1 MSTPS
6 SWPLPP
12 DSIRFVLPRQ
22 MVSRLQQHPLSEQLY
37 PLGVGYYQLARGHEM
52 AREQHDD
59 YLLIY
64 CLEGSGRLEY
74 GAQKKRRIIR
84 PGDLIVLPQHT
95 PHHYWTD
102 QKNPWSIYWVH
113 FDGSL
118 ADAFL
123 CQLETDL
130 ESPVL
135 SLGIHS
141 RLVADFEALLD
152 ARQARHHLASYL
164 HSANQLRQ
172 LLTHIAL
179 LKPIARQQQEESLDL
194 EKVHSL
200 MQTRLHEQLDVETL
214 ANAVSLSKYHFIKKY
229 KTLTGTTPI
238 NHFIQLKIERAC
250 HLLDVTN
257 NGIKEV
263 AWAVGY
269 EDAYYF
275 SRIFRKM
282 MGISPSRYRAMRL
295 GRSSYTGD

>member
-1 MSTPS
+1 
-6 SWPLPP
+6 
-12 DSIRFVLPRQ
+12 
-22 MVSRLQQHPLSEQLY
+22 MVSQLAEHPLSEQLY
-37 PLGVGYYQLARGHEM
+37 PLGIGYYQLARGHEM
-52 AREQHDD
+52 RREQHDD
-59 YLLIY
+59 FLLIY
-64 CLEGSGRLEY
+64 CLEGSGRVEF
-74 GAQKKRRIIR
+74 GTRGKRRIIR
-84 PGDLIVLPQHT
+84 PGDLLVLPRGT

-102 QKNPWSIYWVH
+102 HKDPWSIYWIH

-118 ADAFL
+118 SQTFVD
-123 CQLETDL
+123 QLAIDPQ
-130 ESPVL
+130 SPLL

-141 RLVADFEALLD
+141 RLVADFEAVLD
-152 ARQARHHLASYL
+152 MRQARHHLGSYL

-172 LLTHIAL
+172 LMTHIAL
-179 LKPIARQQQEESLDL
+179 LRPLAKLQQDEALDL

-200 MQTRLHEQLDVETL
+200 MQARLHEQLDVETL
-214 ANAVSLSKYHFIKKY
+214 AAAVSLSKYHFIKKY

-257 NGIKEV
+257 KGIKEI

-282 MGISPSRYRAMRL
+282 MGISPTQYREIRL
-295 GRSSYTGD
+295 GGSSYRS

>member
-1 MSTPS
+1 MSAPS
-6 SWPLPP
+6 SWPLPS

-22 MVSRLQQHPLSEQLY
+22 MVARLREHPLSEQLY
-37 PLGVGYYQLARGHEM
+37 PLGIGYYQLARGHQM
-52 AREQHDD
+52 QREQHDD

-64 CLEGSGRLEY
+64 CLEGTGRLEF
-74 GAQKKRRIIR
+74 GEDNKRRIIR
-84 PGDLIVLPQHT
+84 PGDLIVLPRYI

-102 QKNPWSIYWVH
+102 QKDPWSIYWIH

-118 ADAFL
+118 ADSFL
-123 CQLETDL
+123 EQLDVDIT
-130 ESPVL
+130 SPVL

-141 RLVADFEALLD
+141 RLVTDFEALLD

-179 LKPIARQQQEESLDL
+179 LRPIARQQQEESLDL

-200 MQTRLHEQLDVETL
+200 MQTRLHEQLDVDTL
-214 ANAVSLSKYHFIKKY
+214 ASAVSLSKYHFIKKY

-238 NHFIQLKIERAC
+238 SHFIQLKIERAC

-257 NGIKEV
+257 KGIKEI

-275 SRIFRKM
+275 SRVFRKV

>member
-1 MSTPS
+1 M
-6 SWPLPP
+6 
-12 DSIRFVLPRQ
+12 
-22 MVSRLQQHPLSEQLY
+22 SEQLY
-37 PLGVGYYQLARGHEM
+37 PLGVGYYQLARGHQM
-52 AREQHDD
+52 QREQHDD

-64 CLEGSGRLEY
+64 CLEGSGRLEF
-74 GAQKKRRIIR
+74 GEDNKRRIIR
-84 PGDLIVLPQHT
+84 PGDLIVLPRHI

-102 QKNPWSIYWVH
+102 QKDPWSIYWIH

-118 ADAFL
+118 ADSFL
-123 CQLETDL
+123 EQLDTDTGA
-130 ESPVL
+130 PVL

-179 LKPIARQQQEESLDL
+179 LRPIARQQQEESLDL

-200 MQTRLHEQLDVETL
+200 MQTRLHEQLDVDTL
-214 ANAVSLSKYHFIKKY
+214 ASAVSLSKYHFIKKY

-257 NGIKEV
+257 KGIKEI

>member
-6 SWPLPP
+6 SWPLPSE
-12 DSIRFVLPRQ
+12 SIRFVLPRK
-22 MVSRLQQHPLSEQLY
+22 MVSRLREHPLSEQLY
-37 PLGVGYYQLARGHEM
+37 PLGVGYYQLARGHAM
-52 AREQHDD
+52 QREQHDD

-64 CLEGSGRLEY
+64 CLEGAGKLEY
-74 GAQKKRRIIR
+74 GEKGKRRIIR
-84 PGDLIVLPQHT
+84 PGDLIVLPRNT
-95 PHHYWTD
+95 PHHYWTE
-102 QKNPWSIYWVH
+102 QKNPWSIYWIH

-118 ADAFL
+118 AQDFL
-123 CQLETDL
+123 DQLETEGD
-130 ESPVL
+130 SPVL

-141 RLVADFEALLD
+141 RLVTDFEALLD

-179 LKPIARQQQEESLDL
+179 LRPLARQQQEEALDL

-200 MQTRLHEQLDVETL
+200 MQTRLHEQLDVDTL
-214 ANAVSLSKYHFIKKY
+214 AAAVSLSKFHFIKKY

-257 NGIKEV
+257 KGIKEI

-282 MGISPSRYRAMRL
+282 MGISPTRYREMRL
-295 GRSSYTGD
+295 GRSSYTED

>member
-6 SWPLPP
+6 SWPLPSE
-12 DSIRFVLPRQ
+12 SIRFVLPRN
-22 MVSRLQQHPLSEQLY
+22 MVSRLREHPLSEQLY
-37 PLGVGYYQLARGHEM
+37 PLGVGYYQLARGHAM
-52 AREQHDD
+52 QREQHDD

-64 CLEGSGRLEY
+64 CLEGAGKLEY
-74 GAQKKRRIIR
+74 GEKGKRRIIR
-84 PGDLIVLPQHT
+84 PGDLIVLPRNT
-95 PHHYWTD
+95 PHHYWTE
-102 QKNPWSIYWVH
+102 QKNPWSIYWIH

-118 ADAFL
+118 AQDFL
-123 CQLETDL
+123 DQLETEGD
-130 ESPVL
+130 SPVL

-141 RLVADFEALLD
+141 RLVTDFEALLD

-179 LKPIARQQQEESLDL
+179 LLPLARQQQEEALDL

-214 ANAVSLSKYHFIKKY
+214 AAAVSLSKFHFIKKY

-257 NGIKEV
+257 KGIKEI

-282 MGISPSRYRAMRL
+282 MGISPTRYREMRL
-295 GRSSYTGD
+295 GRSSYTED